1 MTKIAI
7 IVGTRPEIIKCSPII
22 CLCEER
28 GIDYFVVHTGQHYSY
43 EMDKIFFE
51 QLKLPQPKYNLNIK
65 SSAPFL
71 QGEHT
76 GKMLIEMEKI
86 FLKEM
91 PTIVLVQG
99 DTNTVLAGALTTK
112 KIATTRSF
120 TGMDIKLGHIEAC
133 LRSGCDEMPEEIN
146 RKIADH
152 LSDFLYAPTEQSMEN
167 ARKENID
174 MKKVIFTGNT
184 IVDAV
189 NQISGMTGTNILQK
203 LSLEKGMYFLATIHR
218 QENVD
223 SENRFRGI
231 ISGLERIT
239 KKFGLP
245 VIYPIHPR
253 AQNLIEKFG
262 ITMPEGIRLMQPLGY
277 LEFLELQKGAKLI
290 LTDSG
295 GVQEESCILG
305 VPCVTLR
312 DNTERP
318 ETLDVG
324 SNMLAGTDPEQILKC
339 TEKMLSAASW
349 VSPFGDGKAAE
360 RIVDHILKNA

>member
-22 CLCEER
+22 RLCEER
-28 GIDYFVVHTGQHYSY
+28 GIDYFVVYTGQHYNY

-51 QLKLPQPKYNLNIK
+51 QLKLPQPKYNLSIR

-99 DTNTVLAGALTTK
+99 DTNTVLAGALTAK

-167 ARKENID
+167 ARKENI
-174 MKKVIFTGNT
+174 
-184 IVDAV
+184 
-189 NQISGMTGTNILQK
+189 
-203 LSLEKGMYFLATIHR
+203 
-218 QENVD
+218 
-223 SENRFRGI
+223 
-231 ISGLERIT
+231 
-239 KKFGLP
+239 
-245 VIYPIHPR
+245 
-253 AQNLIEKFG
+253 
-262 ITMPEGIRLMQPLGY
+262 
-277 LEFLELQKGAKLI
+277 
-290 LTDSG
+290 
-295 GVQEESCILG
+295 
-305 VPCVTLR
+305 
-312 DNTERP
+312 
-318 ETLDVG
+318 
-324 SNMLAGTDPEQILKC
+324 
-339 TEKMLSAASW
+339 
-349 VSPFGDGKAAE
+349 
-360 RIVDHILKNA
+360 